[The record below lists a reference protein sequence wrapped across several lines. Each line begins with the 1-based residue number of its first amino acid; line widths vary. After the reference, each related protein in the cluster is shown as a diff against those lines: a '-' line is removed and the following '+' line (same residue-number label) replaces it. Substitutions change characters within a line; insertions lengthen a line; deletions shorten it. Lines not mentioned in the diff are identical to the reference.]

1 MYVCMHVCASVST
14 IFVCVCARVHY
25 ILVCVCVCPL
35 YFSVCVCVCVCTLY
49 VCVCVC
55 VCVHYICVC
64 VCACDFYSSDHF
76 LLSDNTTILRP
87 KESLWPGR
95 HKVFMVIQDQQ
106 GKACDNDQVLNLEVC
121 SCTKD
126 NKCPPQLDRR
136 PSATLGPA

>member
-1 MYVCMHVCASVST
+1 MAFVFDWIMYGVCAP
-14 IFVCVCARVHY
+14 A
-25 ILVCVCVCPL
+25 
-35 YFSVCVCVCVCTLY
+35 CVCVCVY

-55 VCVHYICVC
+55 VCVCVRVR

-126 NKCPPQLDRR
+126 NKCPPQLDRI
-136 PSATLGPA
+136 PSATLGPAGILLMLLGLLLLFCE